1 MSKSRCSETRSPTHL
16 LTYSPTHST
25 PACKGDHFPRY
36 LNLSPAMRLIFIG
49 PPGAGKG
56 TQASRLIERLGI
68 PHLSTGDMLR
78 EAAEKQTPE
87 GRAAAEYMNR
97 GALVPDDIILAMVAR
112 RIAEPDC
119 AKGCLFDGFPRTVPQ
134 AQALD
139 ALLARQKMPLDA
151 VLELK
156 ANEESV
162 VRRLSGRGRSD
173 DRPEVIRERL
183 EAYRR
188 QTEPLIEHYR
198 QQGLLRSVD
207 GEGTPD
213 EVADRILTALGVT

>member
-1 MSKSRCSETRSPTHL
+1 
-16 LTYSPTHST
+16 
-25 PACKGDHFPRY
+25 
-36 LNLSPAMRLIFIG
+36 MRLIFIG

-56 TQASRLIERLGI
+56 TQAERLIQRLGV

-78 EAAEKQTPE
+78 EAVQKQTPE

-119 AKGCLFDGFPRTVPQ
+119 ASGCLFDGFPRTLPQ
-134 AQALD
+134 AEALD
-139 ALLARQKMPLDA
+139 ALLARQKMPLDG
-151 VLELK
+151 VLELR
-156 ANEESV
+156 ANEDSV
-162 VRRLSGRGRSD
+162 VHRLSGRGRTD

-198 QQGLLRSVD
+198 AQGLLRSVD

-213 EVADRILTALGVT
+213 EVADRILTALGAT

>member
-1 MSKSRCSETRSPTHL
+1 
-16 LTYSPTHST
+16 
-25 PACKGDHFPRY
+25 
-36 LNLSPAMRLIFIG
+36 MRLIFIG

-56 TQASRLIERLGI
+56 TQSARLIERLGI

-78 EAAEKQTPE
+78 EAVEQQTPE
-87 GRAAAEYMNR
+87 GIAAADYINR

-139 ALLARQKMPLDA
+139 RLLAGKKLTLDA
-151 VLELK
+151 VLELT
-156 ANEESV
+156 ANEDSV

-188 QTEPLIEHYR
+188 ETEPLIEYYG

-213 EVADRILTALGVT
+213 EVATRILTALGVR